1 MSSENSWHSGIWFSL
16 VLLAAGNI
24 LGIAGIDLVLPAI
37 PGLPQALGGTAAEAQ
52 LVLASFVAGTAGGLL
67 LFGNLGH
74 RFDQRWLL
82 VISLGLYA
90 LVSLGCALAKDL
102 PTLIALRFLH
112 GASGSAAVVFSPGF
126 IRRMLA
132 PDKAVRMIGII
143 GSIESLVPAFAPILG
158 AFLLVRWGWGAS
170 FHLSA
175 ALSGVLA
182 LAALL
187 LLRYLP
193 EVPAMTTPGSYGR
206 LLRDPRYLRY
216 ALSQA
221 FVLGGLLTFVFG
233 APTVIV
239 QSWDGKLSDFIRMQL
254 VAVFTYIVAANFAQ
268 RAVSHFGSEPMIRF
282 GTWLAALSGLAIFV
296 YGLAGGR
303 DPLMLIPLFIPMN
316 IGLGLRG
323 PPGFFQAIVAAK
335 GDDARG
341 SALLVLAIMGTSAI
355 GTALVAPFIERGLP
369 PLGAVTALI
378 TIAGLLILRWKDK
391 VSA

>member
-1 MSSENSWHSGIWFSL
+1 MSSENFKHSGLWFSL
-16 VLLAAGNI
+16 ALLAAGNV

-37 PGLPQALGGTAAEAQ
+37 PGLPEALGGSAAEAQ

-74 RFDQRWLL
+74 RFDQRALL

-90 LVSLGCALAKDL
+90 LVSLACAMAKDL
-102 PTLIALRFLH
+102 PTLIGLRFLQ
-112 GASGSAAVVFSPGF
+112 GAAGSAAVVFSPGF

-170 FHLSA
+170 FRLSA
-175 ALSGVLA
+175 ALSGFLA
-182 LAALL
+182 LAAFL
-187 LLRYLP
+187 LLRFLP
-193 EVPAMTTPGSYGR
+193 EVPAMNTPGSYGR
-206 LLRDPRYLRY
+206 LLRDRHFLRY

-239 QSWDGKLSDFIRMQL
+239 QSWEGKLSDFIRMQL

-268 RAVSHFGSEPMIRF
+268 RAVARFGSETMIRI
-282 GTWLAALSGLAIFV
+282 GTWLAALSGIGIFV
-296 YGLAGGR
+296 YGLSGGR
-303 DPLMLIPLFIPMN
+303 DPFMLIPLFIPMN
-316 IGLGLRG
+316 VGLGLRG

-341 SALLVLAIMGTSAI
+341 SALVVLAIMGTSAL
-355 GTALVAPFIERGLP
+355 GTALVAPFIDRGLP
-369 PLGAVTALI
+369 ALGAVTAFI
-378 TIAGLLILRWKDK
+378 TVSGLLILRLK
-391 VSA
+391 

>member
-1 MSSENSWHSGIWFSL
+1 MSSESIKHSGLWFSL
-16 VLLAAGNI
+16 ALLAAGNV

-37 PGLPQALGGTAAEAQ
+37 PGLPQALGGSAAEAQ

-74 RFDQRWLL
+74 RFDQRQLL

-90 LVSLGCALAKDL
+90 LVSFACAMARDL
-102 PTLIALRFLH
+102 PTLIGLRFLQ
-112 GASGSAAVVFSPGF
+112 GAAGSAAVVFSPGF

-175 ALSGVLA
+175 VLSGFLA
-182 LAALL
+182 LAAFL

-193 EVPAMTTPGSYGR
+193 EVPAMSTPGSYGR
-206 LLRDPRYLRY
+206 LLRDRHYLRY

-268 RAVSHFGSEPMIRF
+268 RAVARFGSETMIRI
-282 GTWLAALSGLAIFV
+282 GTWLAALSGIGIFV
-296 YGLAGGR
+296 YGLLGGR
-303 DPLMLIPLFIPMN
+303 DPFMLIPLFIPMN
-316 IGLGLRG
+316 VGLGLRG

-341 SALLVLAIMGTSAI
+341 SALVVLAIMGTSAL
-355 GTALVAPFIERGLP
+355 GTALVAPFIDRGLP
-369 PLGAVTALI
+369 ALGAVTAFI
-378 TIAGLLILRWKDK
+378 TVAGLLILRLK
-391 VSA
+391 